1 MKIEK
6 ISDNQIKFLLTNEDL
21 KERQIKLSELAQGSE
36 RAQTFFR
43 EIMTE
48 AMVDCGFDASNT
60 PLMIEAM
67 PASTGSVIIIVSKVN
82 EDAEAD
88 IAVSLTPKTK
98 FKDDRK
104 FKQSS
109 LIEAKEVSQ
118 DKIQEED
125 EVFIYSF
132 KTLNDVI
139 SLSTRICK
147 IYTSNNVLY
156 KYQDRYFL
164 VMNKVAKFIDK
175 IEPIIFE
182 YAKKHTSTIISKYHL
197 IEHAEIIIEQNAI
210 QILSEI

>member
-21 KERQIKLSELAQGSE
+21 KERQIKLSELSQGSE
-36 RAQTFFR
+36 RAQAFFR

-82 EDAEAD
+82 SEDDENTAE
-88 IAVSLTPKTK
+88 SLIPKTK
-98 FKDDRK
+98 SQDYRK

-109 LIEAKEVSQ
+109 IKEAKEVSQ
-118 DKIQEED
+118 DNIQEED

-132 KTLNDVI
+132 KSLNDVI
-139 SLSTRICK
+139 AFSTRICN
-147 IYTSNNVLY
+147 IYSSNNVLY

-164 VMNKVAKFIDK
+164 VLNKVKKFADK

-182 YAKKHTSTIISKYHL
+182 YARKHTSTIISKYHL
-197 IEHAEIIIEQNAI
+197 TEHAETIIKQNAI
-210 QILSEI
+210 QILSSI